1 MNRDKPRSTNNTGV
15 SSAGESQGQN
25 LRRDPKVAARNQRI
39 VARYQDGTPIK
50 DLATEF
56 GVSISLVTIVIRAA
70 GLTKTRGKPRDPK
83 VAERNKRIVARYQEG
98 VPVKELATEFGIS
111 RSLVTT
117 VNSAAGVTKT
127 RRRQADLEVAARNQ
141 RIVAR
146 YQDGTRIKELA
157 TEFGVSIGLVTTV
170 IRAAGLT
177 KTRGKPRDPEV
188 AARNQRIVTRYQK
201 GVPLKDLAT
210 EFGITLSLVCSV
222 TSRAGVSNRQSVSN
236 KGVTP

>member
-56 GVSISLVTIVIRAA
+56 GVSIS
-70 GLTKTRGKPRDPK
+70 
-83 VAERNKRIVARYQEG
+83 
-98 VPVKELATEFGIS
+98 
-111 RSLVTT
+111 
-117 VNSAAGVTKT
+117 
-127 RRRQADLEVAARNQ
+127 
-141 RIVAR
+141 
-146 YQDGTRIKELA
+146 
-157 TEFGVSIGLVTTV
+157 LVTTV